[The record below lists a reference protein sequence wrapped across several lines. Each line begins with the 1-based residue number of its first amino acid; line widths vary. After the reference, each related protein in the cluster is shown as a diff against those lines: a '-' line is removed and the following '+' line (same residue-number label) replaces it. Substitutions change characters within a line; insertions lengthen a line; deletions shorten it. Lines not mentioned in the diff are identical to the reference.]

1 MAPPRGL
8 AGTIGTAARAA
19 RVRANLTQ
27 EDVAERVGLA
37 TEVYGRLER
46 GGMLP
51 SVPTLKKLCETLR
64 LPSDVL
70 LGLTPAQ
77 ENFWTKPPPTKR
89 PEEPGEVR
97 RLVRTV
103 KKLEPAEFRLV
114 SLMAT
119 GLLRL
124 RLMRQ
129 GHGAEDLPE
138 DAPDAP

>member
-1 MAPPRGL
+1 
-8 AGTIGTAARAA
+8 
-19 RVRANLTQ
+19 
-27 EDVAERVGLA
+27 VAERVGLA

-51 SVPTLKKLCETLR
+51 SVPTLKKLCEILR
-64 LPSDVL
+64 IPSDVL

-77 ENFWTKPPPTKR
+77 ENFWTKEPAPR
-89 PEEPGEVR
+89 PVEEPGEIR

-103 KKLEPAEFRLV
+103 KRLEPAEFRLL

-124 RLMRQ
+124 RLMR
-129 GHGAEDLPE
+129 HGRSSQDSPSS
-138 DAPDAP
+138 

>member
-1 MAPPRGL
+1 MEHPRGL
-8 AGTIGTAARAA
+8 AATIGTAARAA

-51 SVPTLKKLCETLR
+51 SVPTLKKLCETLNI
-64 LPSDVL
+64 PSDIL

-77 ENFWTKPPPTKR
+77 ENFWTTREPPEP
-89 PEEPGEVR
+89 PAEEPAEIR
-97 RLVRTV
+97 RLLRTLR
-103 KKLEPAEFRLV
+103 KLEPAEFRLLSV
-114 SLMAT
+114 LAA

-124 RLMRQ
+124 RQMRPSR
-129 GHGAEDLPE
+129 APLKRPE
-138 DAPDAP
+138 GKRP

>member
-1 MAPPRGL
+1 MSHPRGL
-8 AGTIGTAARAA
+8 ASTIGTAARAA

-51 SVPTLKKLCETLR
+51 SVPTLKKLCEVLHI
-64 LPSDVL
+64 PSDIL

-77 ENFWTKPPPTKR
+77 ENFWTQEAPAQPV
-89 PEEPGEVR
+89 EEPVEIR
-97 RLVRTV
+97 RLLRTLR
-103 KKLEPAEFRLV
+103 KLEPAEFRLL
-114 SLMAT
+114 SIMAA

-124 RLMRQ
+124 RQLR
-129 GHGAEDLPE
+129 HGRSPD
-138 DAPDAP
+138 DAP

>member
-1 MAPPRGL
+1 MALPRGL
-8 AGTIGTAARAA
+8 ASTIGTAARAA

-51 SVPTLKKLCETLR
+51 SVPTLKKLCEILR
-64 LPSDVL
+64 IPSDVL

-77 ENFWTKPPPTKR
+77 ENFWTKEAPARPT
-89 PEEPGEVR
+89 EEPAEIR

-103 KKLEPAEFRLV
+103 KKLEPAEFRLL
-114 SLMAT
+114 SLIAT

-129 GHGAEDLPE
+129 GRP
-138 DAPDAP
+138 APGPPRPS

>member
-1 MAPPRGL
+1 MALPRGL
-8 AGTIGTAARAA
+8 ASTIGTAARAA

-51 SVPTLKKLCETLR
+51 SVPTLKKLCEILR
-64 LPSDVL
+64 IPSDVL

-77 ENFWTKPPPTKR
+77 ENFWTKEAPAR
-89 PEEPGEVR
+89 PAEEPAEIR

-103 KKLEPAEFRLV
+103 KKLEPAEFRLL
-114 SLMAT
+114 SLIAT

-129 GHGAEDLPE
+129 GVPGP
-138 DAPDAP
+138 PRPS

>member
-1 MAPPRGL
+1 MALARGL
-8 AGTIGTAARAA
+8 ATTIGIAARAA

-51 SVPTLKKLCETLR
+51 SVPTLKRLCEILR
-64 LPSDVL
+64 IPSDVL

-77 ENFWTKPPPTKR
+77 ENFWTKEAPAPRT
-89 PEEPGEVR
+89 EEPAEIR

-103 KKLEPAEFRLV
+103 KRLEPAEFRLL

-124 RLMRQ
+124 RALRQ
-129 GHGAEDLPE
+129 GRAT
-138 DAPDAP
+138 APPGTSPPPRS

>member
-1 MAPPRGL
+1 MEHPRGL
-8 AGTIGTAARAA
+8 AATIGTAARAA

-51 SVPTLKKLCETLR
+51 SVPTLKKLCETLNI
-64 LPSDVL
+64 PSDIL

-77 ENFWTKPPPTKR
+77 ENFWTTREPPEP
-89 PEEPGEVR
+89 PVEEPAEIR
-97 RLVRTV
+97 RLLRTLR
-103 KKLEPAEFRLV
+103 KLEPAEFRLLSV
-114 SLMAT
+114 LAA

-124 RLMRQ
+124 RQMRPSRAPQ
-129 GHGAEDLPE
+129 KRPE
-138 DAPDAP
+138 GKRP

>member
-1 MAPPRGL
+1 MSHPRGL
-8 AGTIGTAARAA
+8 ASTIGTAARAA

-51 SVPTLKKLCETLR
+51 SVPTLKKLCEVLHI
-64 LPSDVL
+64 PSDIL

-77 ENFWTKPPPTKR
+77 ENFWTQTQETPAQPV
-89 PEEPGEVR
+89 EEPAEIR
-97 RLVRTV
+97 RLLRNLR
-103 KKLEPAEFRLV
+103 KLEPAELRLL
-114 SLMAT
+114 SIMAA

-124 RLMRQ
+124 RPLR
-129 GHGAEDLPE
+129 HGRSPH
-138 DAPDAP
+138 DAP

>member
-1 MAPPRGL
+1 MALPRGL
-8 AGTIGTAARAA
+8 AATIGTAARAA

-51 SVPTLKKLCETLR
+51 SVPTLRKLCETLR
-64 LPSDVL
+64 IPSDVL
-70 LGLTPAQ
+70 LGLVPAQ
-77 ENFWTKPPPTKR
+77 ENFWTQDVPGR
-89 PEEPGEVR
+89 PSEEPAEVR

-103 KKLEPAEFRLV
+103 KKLEPAEFRLL
-114 SLMAT
+114 SLVAT

-124 RLMRQ
+124 RLLRSNR
-129 GHGAEDLPE
+129 GPE
-138 DAPDAP
+138 DPSLS

>member
-1 MAPPRGL
+1 MALPRGL

-51 SVPTLKKLCETLR
+51 SVPTLKKLCEVLR
-64 LPSDVL
+64 IPSDVL

-77 ENFWTKPPPTKR
+77 ENFWTKEAPAR
-89 PEEPGEVR
+89 PVEEPGEIR

-103 KKLEPAEFRLV
+103 KRLEPAEFRLL

-119 GLLRL
+119 GLIRL
-124 RLMRQ
+124 RMMRQ
-129 GHGAEDLPE
+129 GRSSQKP
-138 DAPDAP
+138 PPSQ

>member
-1 MAPPRGL
+1 MALPRGL
-8 AGTIGTAARAA
+8 AATIGTAARAA

-51 SVPTLKKLCETLR
+51 SVPTLKRLCEILR
-64 LPSDVL
+64 IPSDVL

-77 ENFWTKPPPTKR
+77 ENFWAKEAPAR
-89 PEEPGEVR
+89 PEEEPAEIR
-97 RLVRTV
+97 RLLRTV
-103 KKLEPAEFRLV
+103 KKLEPSEFRLL

-119 GLLRL
+119 GLL
-124 RLMRQ
+124 
-129 GHGAEDLPE
+129 
-138 DAPDAP
+138 

>member
-1 MAPPRGL
+1 MALPRGL
-8 AGTIGTAARAA
+8 ASTIGTAARAA

-51 SVPTLKKLCETLR
+51 SVPTLKKLSEILHI
-64 LPSDVL
+64 PSDIL

-77 ENFWTKPPPTKR
+77 ENFWAKEAPPR
-89 PEEPGEVR
+89 PVEEPAEIR

-103 KKLEPAEFRLV
+103 KKLEPTEFRLL
-114 SLMAT
+114 SLLAT

-124 RLMRQ
+124 RLLRQ
-129 GHGAEDLPE
+129 GDTSED
-138 DAPDAP
+138 

>member
-1 MAPPRGL
+1 MALPRGL
-8 AGTIGTAARAA
+8 AATIGTAARAA

-64 LPSDVL
+64 IPSDVL

-77 ENFWTKPPPTKR
+77 ENFWAKEPAPR
-89 PEEPGEVR
+89 PVEEPGEIR

-103 KKLEPAEFRLV
+103 KKLEPAEFRLL

-119 GLLRL
+119 GLVRL

-129 GHGAEDLPE
+129 GRAPQSD
-138 DAPDAP
+138 DASDDAL

>member
-1 MAPPRGL
+1 MALPRGL

-19 RVRANLTQ
+19 RVQANLTQ

-51 SVPTLKKLCETLR
+51 SVPTLKKLCEVLR
-64 LPSDVL
+64 IPSDVL

-77 ENFWTKPPPTKR
+77 ENFWTKEPPAR
-89 PEEPGEVR
+89 PVEEPGEIR

-103 KKLEPAEFRLV
+103 KRLEPAEFRLL

-124 RLMRQ
+124 RLMR
-129 GHGAEDLPE
+129 HGRSSHDSSP
-138 DAPDAP
+138 P

>member
-1 MAPPRGL
+1 MALPRGL
-8 AGTIGTAARAA
+8 ATTIGTAARAA

-51 SVPTLKKLCETLR
+51 SVPTLRRLCEILR
-64 LPSDVL
+64 IPSDVL

-77 ENFWTKPPPTKR
+77 ENFWAKEPPARPT
-89 PEEPGEVR
+89 EEPAEIR

-103 KKLEPAEFRLV
+103 KRLEPAEFRLL

-124 RLMRQ
+124 RQLRQ
-129 GHGAEDLPE
+129 GRSAPTLP
-138 DAPDAP
+138 PP

>member
-1 MAPPRGL
+1 MALPRGL

-64 LPSDVL
+64 IPSDVL

-77 ENFWTKPPPTKR
+77 ENFWTKEAPAR
-89 PEEPGEVR
+89 PVEEPGEIR

-103 KKLEPAEFRLV
+103 KRLEPAEFRLL

-124 RLMRQ
+124 RLMR
-129 GHGAEDLPE
+129 HGRSSRDSSAS
-138 DAPDAP
+138 

>member
-1 MAPPRGL
+1 MALARGL
-8 AGTIGTAARAA
+8 AATIGTAARAA
-19 RVRANLTQ
+19 RVQANLTQ

-51 SVPTLKKLCETLR
+51 SVPTLRRLCETLR
-64 LPSDVL
+64 IPADVL
-70 LGLTPAQ
+70 LGLQPAQ
-77 ENFWTKPPPTKR
+77 ENFWTKPEAPAPPV
-89 PEEPGEVR
+89 EEPGEIR

-103 KKLEPAEFRLV
+103 KRLEPAEFRLL

-124 RLMRQ
+124 RQIRTARSRE
-129 GHGAEDLPE
+129 GTSPSS
-138 DAPDAP
+138 

>member
-51 SVPTLKKLCETLR
+51 SVPTLKKLCETLHI
-64 LPSDVL
+64 PSDVV

-77 ENFWTKPPPTKR
+77 ENFWTKEPPPRR

-124 RLMRQ
+124 RLMRNGQ
-129 GHGAEDLPE
+129 DTEEAQD

>member
-1 MAPPRGL
+1 MALPRGL
-8 AGTIGTAARAA
+8 ATTIGTAARAA

-51 SVPTLKKLCETLR
+51 SVPTLRKLCEILR
-64 LPSDVL
+64 IPSDVL

-77 ENFWTKPPPTKR
+77 ENFWAKEPPARPTG
-89 PEEPGEVR
+89 EPAEIR

-103 KKLEPAEFRLV
+103 KRLEPAEFRLL

-124 RLMRQ
+124 RQMRL
-129 GHGAEDLPE
+129 GRSAPNTLP
-138 DAPDAP
+138 PP

>member
-1 MAPPRGL
+1 MALPRSL
-8 AGTIGTAARAA
+8 AATIGTAARAA
-19 RVRANLTQ
+19 RVRADLTQ

-51 SVPTLKKLCETLR
+51 SVPTLRKLCEALR
-64 LPSDVL
+64 IPSDVL
-70 LGLTPAQ
+70 LGLVPAQ
-77 ENFWTKPPPTKR
+77 ENFWTKDTPSKPT
-89 PEEPGEVR
+89 EEPAEIR

-103 KKLEPAEFRLV
+103 KKLEPAEFRLL

-124 RLMRQ
+124 RLLRS
-129 GHGAEDLPE
+129 GKEEPE
-138 DAPDAP
+138 DDSAV

>member
-1 MAPPRGL
+1 MALPRGL
-8 AGTIGTAARAA
+8 AATIGSAARAA
-19 RVRANLTQ
+19 RISANLTQ

-64 LPSDVL
+64 IPSDVL
-70 LGLTPAQ
+70 LGLQSAQ
-77 ENFWTKPPPTKR
+77 ENFWTKPAPPPR
-89 PEEPGEVR
+89 PAEEPVEIR

-103 KKLEPAEFRLV
+103 KRLEPAEFRLL

-124 RLMRQ
+124 RLARMSRAQQ
-129 GHGAEDLPE
+129 GGSASR
-138 DAPDAP
+138 